1 MELGKAIKQIRQ
13 ERGLT
18 QTDLAKKIGTTKA
31 CISRYETGKRMV
43 SLNAFLGIAEALGV
57 SGSDLYKYGYQESKS
72 THIEP
77 HVSVFGSRL
86 LELRGDRTLT
96 DFARVLGISR
106 QSLGFYINGSRIPDI
121 HTLRKI
127 CEACGCSSDYIIGL
141 SNIKNPDTDIF
152 NKALQVKRKLY
163 EALQEFKD
171 L

>member
-1 MELGKAIKQIRQ
+1 MEQ
-13 ERGLT
+13 E
-18 QTDLAKKIGTTKA
+18 K
-31 CISRYETGKRMV
+31 
-43 SLNAFLGIAEALGV
+43 
-57 SGSDLYKYGYQESKS
+57 
-72 THIEP
+72 IEP
-77 HVSVFGSRL
+77 QVSVFASRL

-96 DFARVLGISR
+96 AFARFLGISR

-152 NKALQVKRKLY
+152 NKALQVKKKLH
-163 EALQEFKD
+163 EALQELKD